1 MRMRMCQGCSHPYNI
16 KHEYIEPLLRHAA
29 GILQST
35 RLMIP
40 RVVRFTRTI
49 RTLNK
54 ITGMTMIKSY
64 QGRHISIR
72 AGSTLQQMNTGH
84 FLTITTPT
92 TGSTAG
98 THISP
103 TKWS

>member
-1 MRMRMCQGCSHPYNI
+1 MRMCEGYSHPCNI

-40 RVVRFTRTI
+40 RVVRSTRTI
-49 RTLNK
+49 RTLIK
-54 ITGMTMIKSY
+54 ITEMTMIKSY
-64 QGRHISIR
+64 QGCHILIR
-72 AGSTLQQMNTGH
+72 AGSTLQRMNNGH
-84 FLTITTPT
+84 FSTITTPN
-92 TGSTAG
+92 TGSTVG